1 MAVLQLCLTLA
12 PRRLLRLQFEAP
24 RSAAGRLTSAQR
36 SPLKAA
42 PGTTGRAGTT
52 RTGRGSEA
60 ARASCCGERCAPCA
74 ARPKPLLL
82 TRQGVPQ
89 AEACDQLGG
98 FLVLQS
104 VAGGTGAGLG
114 AYLVEALR
122 CVRFTLSRRIAQRLT
137 HRRRDE
143 YPAACVLS
151 QCVWPY
157 ESGEVIVQNYNTL
170 LTLATLLDAADG
182 IIIAQNEALHTAAH
196 KLLNIARHAALP
208 MQLTAH
214 R

>member
-1 MAVLQLCLTLA
+1 MI
-12 PRRLLRLQFEAP
+12 
-24 RSAAGRLTSAQR
+24 
-36 SPLKAA
+36 
-42 PGTTGRAGTT
+42 
-52 RTGRGSEA
+52 
-60 ARASCCGERCAPCA
+60 
-74 ARPKPLLL
+74 
-82 TRQGVPQ
+82 Q

-122 CVRFTLSRRIAQRLT
+122 CVLLRNRGVSCSFSRRQ
-137 HRRRDE
+137 RRDE

-182 IIIAQNEALHTAAH
+182 IIIVQNEALHTAAH
-196 KLLNIARHAALP
+196 KLLNVARHAVL
-208 MQLTAH
+208 LVH
-214 R
+214 LSVCR